1 MSIAYSYI
9 RFSSAQQAQGDS
21 LRRQTQL
28 AQRYCEDN
36 NLTLS
41 DTNFQDL
48 GVSAFHSANA
58 QEDGGLGQ
66 FLTALSEGLIPEG
79 SYLLVESLDRLSR
92 AKVQTALEQMLGILR
107 RGVKIVT
114 LMDHCIYDGDS
125 DSRDLI
131 ISLTIMERAH
141 NESKTKSERLKAAW
155 DNKRQNPNSTNRH
168 GSTPFWLT
176 LNSDKRTYTVKE
188 EYAELIRKIYQL
200 SIDGWGLVKIV
211 RYLNECGIPAPKGR
225 SWAITTVSK
234 LLNSKAALGH
244 YEPSQGRKSLN
255 TVIEDYYP
263 SIIDE
268 KTYYTSLQRKKER
281 SAPESAGR
289 KTTYP
294 NPLVHIAKCRLCGSS
309 MFFENK
315 QPSLNYL
322 TCREFK
328 KKNCTNKPIRM
339 ELIYRFI
346 YEVFNSPM
354 YHQQHAKLVD
364 KSKQKDINYHA
375 ELKGRYEAE
384 RKAYEELL
392 EASSSFSDPFILK
405 ELQKRSTLILEL
417 SKQLEEAKAK
427 ETVEKARTVHI
438 NFTEALQLTVNA
450 FHLPLEEVKVEEL
463 STDELFNTR
472 VRLNRILKQA
482 FNHLSIFHCNE
493 SKRITIETEV
503 TEDYPIDLRY
513 ETNQKAIK
521 EPMKNRI
528 WSVY

>member
-58 QEDGGLGQ
+58 QEDSGLGQ

-234 LLNSKAALGH
+234 ILNSKAALGH
-244 YEPSQGRKSLN
+244 YEPAQGRKSLN
-255 TVIEDYYP
+255 TVIENYYP

-268 KTYYTSLQRKKER
+268 ETYYTSLQRKKER
-281 SAPESAGR
+281 SAPEAAGR

-294 NPLVHIAKCRLCGSS
+294 NPLVHIAKCHLCGSS

-322 TCREFK
+322 TCRESK

-364 KSKQKDINYHA
+364 KSKQKGVNKLA

-392 EASSSFSDPFILK
+392 EAFSSLSDPIVLK
-405 ELQKRSTLILEL
+405 DLQRRSALILEL
-417 SKQLEEAKAK
+417 SKQMEEEKAK
-427 ETVEKARTVHI
+427 EAVEKARTVHI

-450 FHLPLEEVKVEEL
+450 FHLPLEGVKVEEL